1 MELNTEKNYCKNIK
15 MRKYSLQISVTL
27 VILIVLF
34 ILYGCGTRKT
44 DLQVKDS
51 IHIEN
56 NYSQG
61 TKIVLG
67 NTFTYKP
74 FDSLKPMVIDNVV
87 YKNVIITNDKT
98 NTVTKWKDRN
108 ITKTIV
114 TEKKKQTE
122 KSDNTILWIFIAFI
136 ICTFIFLWFYLPKL
150 KI

>member
-1 MELNTEKNYCKNIK
+1 MKKFIF
-15 MRKYSLQISVTL
+15 
-27 VILIVLF
+27 LITIVFLF
-34 ILYGCGTRKT
+34 NSCGTRKT

-74 FDSLKPMVIDNVV
+74 FDSLKPMIIDNVV

-98 NTVTKWKDRN
+98 NTITKWKYRN

-114 TEKKKQTE
+114 TEKKKRTE

>member
-136 ICTFIFLWFYLPKL
+136 IFTFIFLWFYLPKL

>member
-1 MELNTEKNYCKNIK
+1 

-136 ICTFIFLWFYLPKL
+136 IFTFIFLWFYLPKL